1 MKQYEYGVRIE
12 DVSPEAVDAR
22 QEEIKDIELSPILS
36 QKYVYAGEESYIT
49 YTTDELVALCP
60 ATAYPDFYHLE
71 ISYTPDENIPELKS
85 LKFYIMEYY
94 SIPIYHEH
102 LASKI
107 LADFVNVVK
116 PNDAEIR
123 LSVAVRGG
131 IGTTVIK
138 SWCR

>member
-1 MKQYEYGVRIE
+1 MEQYKYGVKIE
-12 DVSPEAVDAR
+12 DVSPEAVDRR
-22 QEEIKDIELSPILS
+22 QEEVKNMVISPILS

-71 ISYTPDENIPELKS
+71 ISYTPNENIPELKS
-85 LKFYIMEYY
+85 LKFYMMGYY

-107 LADFVNVVK
+107 LEDFVNVVR
-116 PNDAEIR
+116 PMDAEVR